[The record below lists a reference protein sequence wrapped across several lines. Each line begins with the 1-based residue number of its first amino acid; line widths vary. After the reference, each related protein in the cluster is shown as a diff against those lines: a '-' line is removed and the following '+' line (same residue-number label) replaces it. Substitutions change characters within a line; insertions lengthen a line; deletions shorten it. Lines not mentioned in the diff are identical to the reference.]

1 MVSLPGA
8 SKGAAQLRPSLPQAT
23 PPLPYAAQVPLV
35 TGVAAP
41 TAVAAD
47 AAGEVYVVD
56 RGHDRVIKITT
67 TGVTQTMATT
77 GTPTGVAVNE
87 SGDLVVI
94 SQGPASVVLTAVSPP
109 TKSPGGSKVATTP
122 SPAPAPTPILFPGL
136 RSPAAVAIAGD
147 QTVYVLD
154 TAAHQVLMAP
164 PGGSP
169 ESLSIPGLLAPAAIA
184 VSPAGDVIIAD
195 PGSHRV
201 VERTAGGST
210 QTLPFRGLS
219 QPEGVALD
227 AAGDIFV
234 ADAASGQVLKLTPT
248 REAASIVPITG
259 LWQPGGLAVDGA
271 GDLYVADTAGNRV
284 VEVPAVAGPATP
296 TTPTTPT
303 PTPTA
308 PTAAPGPA
316 RTFPSGATASPSGIA
331 VAKGGDVFVADA
343 GTDQV
348 LELPAKG
355 SPTVLPFQ
363 GLSGPEGVAV
373 DTVGNVFVADTANDR
388 IVELAHGA
396 TSQTVL
402 PLHGLDH
409 PHGVA
414 VDIFG
419 DVFVADTGNNRIL
432 DFTSAHLQLALAMP
446 LNQPQGLA
454 VDPIGD
460 VYAADSADGRVVVRA
475 TQGSIAVLPLPH
487 LVFPTSIAI
496 DGAGDLFIADPY
508 AGRIVELPVGGVATT
523 APLDGLA
530 RPGALAVD
538 AAGDLYVADAQSNE
552 AVKVPVDEATF
563 TYPTNGL
570 VGVDVHQPF
579 QWTGVPSASA
589 YDMVIGT
596 SPQGAQLFNSGV
608 LPASQT
614 SIQVPALPFGEPLYA
629 TLLTQKGGRFTSFQ
643 GIEFS
648 VAPVGASFTYPHNG
662 DNGVDTTKPFSWTD
676 VLGVK
681 GYTLT
686 IGTTPGADDVLDS
699 RILPAT
705 QSSLDT
711 GALPPGVP
719 LYAALRTEANGIF
732 GPPQSIVFTAAP
744 GEATFSYP
752 INGQTGVSLSHPL
765 TWTTIPQAQGYLLT
779 IGTTVYGT
787 NVLKSAPLPPA
798 QSSYAPP
805 ALRPLTT
812 YYATLLTEV
821 NGKYSRSTTI
831 GFKTG

>member
-1 MVSLPGA
+1 MRAFLRRLAPLASVAVVVSLLGP
-8 SKGAAQLRPSLPQAT
+8 SRGAAQLRPSLPQAT

-41 TAVAAD
+41 TAVAVD

-56 RGHDRVIKITT
+56 RGHGRVIKITK
-67 TGVTQTMATT
+67 TGATQTVATT
-77 GTPTGVAVNE
+77 GMPTGVAVNE
-87 SGDLVVI
+87 SGDLVVV
-94 SQGPASVVLTAVSPP
+94 SQGPASVVLTAASPP
-109 TKSPGGSKVATTP
+109 AKSPQSSKVATIP
-122 SPAPAPTPILFPGL
+122 APAPAPTTIPFPGL
-136 RSPAAVAIAGD
+136 RSPAAVAVAGD

-169 ESLSIPGLLAPAAIA
+169 KTLSIPGLLAPAAIA

-219 QPEGVALD
+219 QPEGVAVD
-227 AAGDIFV
+227 AAGDVFV
-234 ADAASGQVLKLTPT
+234 ADAASGQVLELAPAG
-248 REAASIVPITG
+248 EAASTVPITG

-271 GDLYVADTAGNRV
+271 GNLYVADTAGNRV
-284 VEVPAVAGPATP
+284 VEVL
-296 TTPTTPT
+296 
-303 PTPTA
+303 
-308 PTAAPGPA
+308 AAASGPA

-331 VAKGGDVFVADA
+331 VDKGGDVFVADA

-396 TSQTVL
+396 ASQTVL
-402 PLHGLDH
+402 PLHGLNH

-475 TQGSIAVLPLPH
+475 TQGAIAVLPLPN

-523 APLDGLA
+523 APLDALA

-614 SIQVPALPFGEPLYA
+614 SIQVPALPFGEALYA
-629 TLLTQKGGRFTSFQ
+629 TLLTQKGGRFTSFE

-719 LYAALRTEANGIF
+719 LYAALRTEANGVF

-752 INGQTGVSLSHPL
+752 FNGQAGVSPSHPL
-765 TWTTIPQAQGYLLT
+765 TWTTIPEAQGYLLT

-787 NVLKSAPLPPA
+787 NLLKSAPLPPA
-798 QSSYAPP
+798 QSSYPPP

-831 GFKTG
+831 GFTTG